1 MDNNV
6 TTTTNTTPLME
17 DDGTVIEHIDQDGN
31 TVKVE
36 DTTASVNEENTEST
50 SADDSKQSETTQN
63 NDTKN
68 EESTE
73 TVSAP
78 TTDSGTVENKEVE
91 TPAQPEETVK
101 EESTLINNEES
112 HDVANDS
119 STTETTEVKE
129 EVKETTDTKPTD
141 TVVDSTSKPTEETT
155 VQPYVSFGVPSKDK
169 ETILIN
175 RIKKANLL
183 SELKKTEDG
192 EYIMGP
198 YNSLEDAY
206 QARKQVIRKGL
217 RGKIIEF

>member
-6 TTTTNTTPLME
+6 TTATNTTPLME

-36 DTTASVNEENTEST
+36 DTTASVNGENTEST
-50 SADDSKQSETTQN
+50 SADDSKQSETTHN
-63 NDTKN
+63 NDAKN

-73 TVSAP
+73 TVSTP
-78 TTDSGTVENKEVE
+78 TTDSGTVEDKEVE
-91 TPAQPEETVK
+91 TPSQPEETVK
-101 EESTLINNEES
+101 EESTPINNAES
-112 HDVANDS
+112 HDVVNGS

-129 EVKETTDTKPTD
+129 ETTGTQSDD
-141 TVVDSTSKPTEETT
+141 TVTNSTSQTTEETT

-192 EYIMGP
+192 EYIIGP

>member
-78 TTDSGTVENKEVE
+78 TTDSGTVEDKKVE
-91 TPAQPEETVK
+91 TPSQPEETVK
-101 EESTLINNEES
+101 EESTPINNEES
-112 HDVANDS
+112 HDVVNNS

-129 EVKETTDTKPTD
+129 ETTDTQSTD
-141 TVVDSTSKPTEETT
+141 TVTDSTSKPTEETT

-192 EYIMGP
+192 EYIIGP

>member
-78 TTDSGTVENKEVE
+78 TTDSGTVEDKKVE
-91 TPAQPEETVK
+91 TPSQPEETVK
-101 EESTLINNEES
+101 EESTPINNEES

-129 EVKETTDTKPTD
+129 TTDTQSTD
-141 TVVDSTSKPTEETT
+141 TITDSTSKPTEEIT

-192 EYIMGP
+192 EYIIGP